1 MSKKVEASLVYWNT
15 SGFIKY
21 RVWELEQE
29 VRQERNNNTS
39 TVAGYPVGGDA
50 TEAVTRWVKKTLL
63 EEATLSN
70 AQWGGS
76 TKAEALS
83 KLDDLVAPFVTDARP
98 KRSASDV

>member
-1 MSKKVEASLVYWNT
+1 M
-15 SGFIKY
+15 KY

-29 VRQERNNNTS
+29 TRQDRTNNSS
-39 TVAGYPVGGDA
+39 TYSYPVGGTA
-50 TEAVTRWVKKTLL
+50 TEEVTRWVKKTLL

-98 KRSASDV
+98 KRAASDV

>member
-1 MSKKVEASLVYWNT
+1 MSKRVEAALVYWNE
-15 SGFIKY
+15 SGFMKY

-29 VRQERNNNTS
+29 TRQDRTNNSS
-39 TVAGYPVGGDA
+39 TYSYPVGGTA
-50 TEAVTRWVKKTLL
+50 TEEVIRWVKKTLL

-83 KLDDLVAPFVTDARP
+83 KLNDLVAPFVTDARP
-98 KRSASDV
+98 KRAASDV

>member
-1 MSKKVEASLVYWNT
+1 MSKRVEAALVYWNE
-15 SGFIKY
+15 SGFMKY

-29 VRQERNNNTS
+29 TRQDRTNNSS
-39 TVAGYPVGGDA
+39 TYSYPVGGTA
-50 TEAVTRWVKKTLL
+50 TEEVTRWVKKTLL

-98 KRSASDV
+98 KRTASDV

>member
-1 MSKKVEASLVYWNT
+1 MSKRVEAALVYWNE
-15 SGFIKY
+15 SGFMKY

-29 VRQERNNNTS
+29 TRQDRTNNSS
-39 TVAGYPVGGDA
+39 TYSYPVGGTA
-50 TEAVTRWVKKTLL
+50 TEEVTRWVKKTLL

-98 KRSASDV
+98 KRAGSDV

>member
-1 MSKKVEASLVYWNT
+1 MSKRVEAALVWWND
-15 SGFIKY
+15 SGFMKY

-29 VRQERNNNTS
+29 TRQDRTNTS
-39 TVAGYPVGGDA
+39 STYAYPAGGTN

-63 EEATLSN
+63 EETTLSN

-98 KRSASDV
+98 KRAASDV

>member
-1 MSKKVEASLVYWNT
+1 MSKRVEAALVYWNE
-15 SGFIKY
+15 SGFMKY

-29 VRQERNNNTS
+29 TRQDRTNNSS
-39 TVAGYPVGGDA
+39 TYSYPVGGTA
-50 TEAVTRWVKKTLL
+50 TEEVTRWVKKTLL

-98 KRSASDV
+98 KRAASDV

>member
-1 MSKKVEASLVYWNT
+1 MSKRVEAALVYWNE
-15 SGFIKY
+15 SGFLKY

-29 VRQERNNNTS
+29 TRQDRTNNSS
-39 TVAGYPVGGDA
+39 TYSYPVGGTA
-50 TEAVTRWVKKTLL
+50 TEEVTRWVKKTLL

-98 KRSASDV
+98 KRAASDV

>member
-1 MSKKVEASLVYWNT
+1 MSKRVEAALVYWNE
-15 SGFIKY
+15 SGFMKY

-29 VRQERNNNTS
+29 TRQDRTNNSS
-39 TVAGYPVGGDA
+39 TYSYPVGGTA
-50 TEAVTRWVKKTLL
+50 TEEVTRWVKKTLL

-76 TKAEALS
+76 IKAEALS

-98 KRSASDV
+98 KRAASDV

>member
-1 MSKKVEASLVYWNT
+1 MSKRVEAALVYWNE
-15 SGFIKY
+15 SGFMNY

-29 VRQERNNNTS
+29 TRQDRTNNSS
-39 TVAGYPVGGDA
+39 TYSYPVGGTA
-50 TEAVTRWVKKTLL
+50 TEEVTRWVKKTLL

-98 KRSASDV
+98 KRAASDV

>member
-1 MSKKVEASLVYWNT
+1 MSTKEEASLVYWNT
-15 SGFIKY
+15 SGFMEA
-21 RVWELEQE
+21 RVWEVEQE
-29 VRQERNNNTS
+29 TRQERTNNSS
-39 TVAGYPVGGDA
+39 TYSYPVGGTA
-50 TEAVTRWVKKTLL
+50 TEEVTRWVKKTLL

-98 KRSASDV
+98 KRAASDV

>member
-1 MSKKVEASLVYWNT
+1 MSKRVEAALVYWNE
-15 SGFIKY
+15 SGFMKY

-29 VRQERNNNTS
+29 TRQDRTNNSS
-39 TVAGYPVGGDA
+39 TYSYPVGGTA
-50 TEAVTRWVKKTLL
+50 SEEVTRWVKKTLL

-70 AQWGGS
+70 AQWGGA

-98 KRSASDV
+98 KRAASDV